1 MKDLMFRSWV
11 KAQIVKQNVKN
22 KAHDIKEHLLSE
34 EGGADTIIIAVIIIL
49 VVLVLGFVFKDY
61 IVEWFDTLIGQADDQ
76 IKNHA
81 DINPTPPGGNGQA

>member
-1 MKDLMFRSWV
+1 MKNLMFRSWV

-22 KAHDIKEHLLSE
+22 KAHDVKEHLLSE

-61 IVEWFDTLIGQADDQ
+61 IVGWFDTLIGEANDQ
-76 IKNHA
+76 INNNR
-81 DINPTPPGGNGQA
+81 DVNPTPYVGPNGG